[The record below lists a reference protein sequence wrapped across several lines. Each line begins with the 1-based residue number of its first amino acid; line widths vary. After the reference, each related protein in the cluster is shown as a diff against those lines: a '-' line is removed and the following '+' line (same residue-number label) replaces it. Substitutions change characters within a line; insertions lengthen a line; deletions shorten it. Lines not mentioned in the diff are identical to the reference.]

1 MPCQRSE
8 GAMHVIQRTVDE
20 TLRLTYIE
28 PCMGGSMM
36 TPKLTQ
42 AVPLNELQ
50 RIKKWHVAHKADHPL
65 EYHLW
70 DAVLTLWL
78 IGWIGWLPAL
88 ALDEWWAMTLCAVAI
103 LAPRLY
109 VNGRL
114 RAHENHRLRC
124 DWITCLR

>member
-1 MPCQRSE
+1 
-8 GAMHVIQRTVDE
+8 
-20 TLRLTYIE
+20 
-28 PCMGGSMM
+28 MM